1 MDKTY
6 LDELVEYPVK
16 ALHAIGS
23 EITVLQ
29 LLSDDPDINE
39 TSDEA
44 DDVYDRYLFDYGYV
58 DNTIEEAAAFI
69 CVEAECSGTSSY
81 SIKDMRL
88 YVTVYCHKRFMDLDV
103 SKFPGIVGS
112 RRDNLIRFADK
123 ALNGSDIFGIG
134 ELKLASA
141 RVIPA
146 PAGFAARELVYIVP
160 EFTRKN
166 R

>member
-23 EITVLQ
+23 EIAVLQ
-29 LLSDDPDINE
+29 LLSDNPDINE
-39 TSDEA
+39 ASDEA
-44 DDVYDRYLFDYGYV
+44 DDVYERYLFDYGYV

>member
-1 MDKTY
+1 MDKTF

-58 DNTIEEAAAFI
+58 DNTTEEAAAFI